1 MNDVFTQVIEM
12 DTGVAEHVVKNKDD
26 SYTIFLNARLSYER
40 QLEAYYHAMKH
51 IEGDDFSKYDVQEI
65 ESNVRGI
72 YNEDLKPIPATQYLE
87 ELMILQRE
95 HKALKRRIK
104 QDEER
109 IRFLKENYS
118 MYDRAENCYLYAGDL

>member
-1 MNDVFTQVIEM
+1 MKDVNVVLEDFPTK
-12 DTGVAEHVVKNKDD
+12 TAETVTENADGT
-26 SYTIFLNARLSYER
+26 YTIFINSRLSYER
-40 QLEAYYHAMKH
+40 QLVAYEHAMKH
-51 IEGDDFSKYDVQEI
+51 IEKDDFSKYDVQKI

-72 YNEDLKPIPATQYLE
+72 YNEDLKPIPAKQYLE
-87 ELMILQRE
+87 ELMRLQRE

-118 MYDRAENCYLYAGDL
+118 LYDMAENCYLYAGDL